1 MAGMTAKDAAI
12 IIPLIVAVGGIAGF
26 GVQEANS
33 NSEEIEGVQ
42 ASLDYLRDDV
52 KEIKETTRLIYELSA
67 NVKLLCD
74 KVEADCI

>member
-26 GVQEANS
+26 GVQEVNS